1 MRVRMRWSVVWV
13 SAAGVLAMG
22 ADPPPLPVPPS
33 PHAAER
39 LAQTFPTPRLYAV
52 SATLNGRALPGYRM
66 CQGGAAWAKAIGAAA
81 PPTRPRPDPEAAL
94 KGCTSK
100 SERAVDGAMHLEMA
114 CDKAAGAQRTYRMVS
129 DIAPGMREMRTHSES
144 AADPAEGRAAIVS
157 DRRMTLLG
165 DCPADLKPGEMLMD
179 DGRKVDALAAAAAAA
194 ARAGAPK

>member
-1 MRVRMRWSVVWV
+1 MRWSVVWV

-39 LAQTFPTPRLYAV
+39 LAETFPTPRLYAV

-66 CQGGAAWAKAIGAAA
+66 CQGGAEWARAAGAAT
-81 PPTRPRPDPEAAL
+81 PPRPARTAAETEAAL

-100 SERAVDGAMHLEMA
+100 SERAANGAMHLEMA

-129 DIAPGMREMRTHSES
+129 DIEPGMRGMHTHSEQ
-144 AADPAEGRAAIVS
+144 AADPAEGRGAIVS

-179 DGRKVDALAAAAAAA
+179 DGRKVDALAAAAAQ
-194 ARAGAPK
+194 ARAGTPKP